1 MTHNLAQPRATSDS
15 DATNDARAVFAAFF
29 PELQDAMKAAGRAE
43 RWTSLQWQQETL
55 LVAELIE
62 AHHYAKAFI
71 DALVPLYH
79 AMAERSGA

>member
-1 MTHNLAQPRATSDS
+1 MAIEDVRTQ
-15 DATNDARAVFAAFF
+15 FAAL
-29 PELQDAMKAAGRAE
+29 PAALQQDAMKAAGRAE

-55 LVAELIE
+55 LVAERIE

-71 DALVPLYH
+71 DQIVPLYH